1 MGRGVA
7 SEVFINIEKKFS
19 STGLKLRTAQS
30 RDWFMDNLKRYSNLT
45 RKNVLKDPTLFN
57 RTSIDTK
64 PTSIGKMYMFIYDPK
79 HKEDLPYFDKFPLI
93 LMVGPAKG
101 GFYGLN
107 LHYLP
112 PRLRALLF
120 DRLLP
125 YTNNDKFDQTTR
137 FRLTYQLLTSVSKLK
152 IFQPCFKHYLMAHVK
167 SFTMEVPANE
177 WEIAM
182 FLPLDQFAYKTK
194 NTVWND
200 SKKIIS

>member
-1 MGRGVA
+1 MA
-7 SEVFINIEKKFS
+7 KTTEVFSNIQKKFS
-19 STGLKLRTAQS
+19 STGLALRTAES
-30 RDWFMDNLKRYSNLT
+30 RDWFAANLKRYGSLSRRNI
-45 RKNVLKDPTLFN
+45 LKDPSLI
-57 RTSIDTK
+57 RKTSIDSK
-64 PTSIGKMYMFIYDPK
+64 PTSIGRMYMFMYDPK
-79 HKEDLPYFDKFPLI
+79 NKETLPYFDKFPLI
-93 LMVGPAKG
+93 LMVGPAKD

-152 IFQPCFKHYLMAHVK
+152 IFQPCFKHYLMKHVT

-182 FLPLDQFAYKTK
+182 FLPIDQFAYKSK
-194 NTVWND
+194 SAIWND